1 MARHTLTETRFANG
15 SWHGVL
21 EGPKDAPPK
30 LEAVL
35 RGTTLPGLAVSH
47 RAAGGWSVV
56 LPIPPEAVGEGIH
69 TITIGE
75 PGSAEPLARVTLAA
89 GAPLARDLDAELSLM
104 RAELDLLK
112 RAFRRHCAEA
122 EETPGAFAADDDRP
136 GLKSVS

>member
-15 SWHGVL
+15 TWHGVL
-21 EGPKDAPPK
+21 EGPEDAPPK

-35 RGTTLPGLAVSH
+35 RGAILPGLAVSQ
-47 RAAGGWSVV
+47 RAGGGWSVV

-69 TITIGE
+69 TIIIGE
-75 PGSAEPLARVTLAA
+75 PGAGEPLARVTLAG

-122 EETPGAFAADDDRP
+122 EETPGAFAAEDDRP